1 MELFKMS
8 RPNDLS
14 SADEEDV
21 QAQVNN
27 ALDAIGCLGVV
38 VSLDYILQ

>member
-1 MELFKMS
+1 M
-8 RPNDLS
+8 NIS

-21 QAQVNN
+21 QAHVNN
-27 ALDAIGCLGVV
+27 TLDAIGCLGVV